1 MSEKSVKLIHVSK
14 AFKDEA
20 EELRILKDVNLEI
33 NPGETVAITGESGCG
48 KSTLLSIIGGLDRAT
63 SGEIICGP
71 YRVSAL
77 DEEGLTEYRISHLG
91 FVFQFHY
98 LLKDFSAMEN
108 VMMSAYM
115 KGMKR
120 KAAEEKAMVLLKD
133 VGVQARAKHY
143 PNQLSGGERQRVAV
157 ARALMNDPE
166 LVLADE
172 PTGNLDEGNARMIF
186 ELLFE
191 MVSKYGKTLVLVTH
205 DRELAQNCGARYL
218 MKDGELVRL

>member
-1 MSEKSVKLIHVSK
+1 MSEPSVRLAHVSK

-20 EELRILKDVNLEI
+20 EELRILKDVNLQVDAGQTI
-33 NPGETVAITGESGCG
+33 AITGESGCG
-48 KSTLLSIIGGLDRAT
+48 KSTLLSLIGGLDRAS
-63 SGEIICGP
+63 SGEIVCGP

-77 DEEGLTEYRISHLG
+77 DEEGLTEYRLGHLG

-98 LLKDFSAMEN
+98 LLKDFTAMEN
-108 VMMSAYM
+108 VMMAAYM

-120 KAAEEKAMVLLKD
+120 SLAEDKAMVLLSD
-133 VGVQARAKHY
+133 VGVQERATHY

-172 PTGNLDEGNARMIF
+172 PTGNLDEGNSRIIF
-186 ELLFE
+186 DILFGL
-191 MVSKYGKTLVLVTH
+191 VSKYRKTLILVTH
-205 DRELAQNCGARYL
+205 DRSLAQDCGSRYL
-218 MKDGELVRL
+218 LKDGELSLL